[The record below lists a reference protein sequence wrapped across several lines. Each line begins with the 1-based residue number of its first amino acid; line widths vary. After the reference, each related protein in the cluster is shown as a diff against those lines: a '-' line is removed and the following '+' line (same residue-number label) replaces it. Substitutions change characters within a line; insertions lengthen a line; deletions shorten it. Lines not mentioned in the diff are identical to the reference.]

1 MRPPR
6 RPALPLALCL
16 APCLVAAC
24 ATPALA
30 ADRCPETSTMQAY
43 PPVVS
48 LRIDN
53 DLFANQDEGY
63 TSGVMLSM
71 VSPNL
76 RDYVDDPCLPAPARW
91 LNTYLARLQPEG
103 FDQQNMVVHVAQ
115 GIFTPGD
122 PERTDLIEDD
132 RPYAGAL
139 LVSFGYNARKDNRL
153 RTTQLTVGVVGPASL
168 AESTQGLIHDLT
180 GSREFQGWEHQLHD
194 EPVLN
199 LVHEQSLRSPVVP
212 VAGSLEFDAISH
224 WGGAFGN
231 LLTQVNGGFELR
243 LGQRLP
249 DDFGSSPVRPAG
261 NNTAPPV
268 DSRRT
273 RGWAWHGFLAADVR
287 HVLRDITQDGNTFRN
302 SHSVDKEPW
311 VAEAAIGVAVT
322 RGRSKLAF
330 ARYFR
335 TREFEGQDRF
345 PAYGS
350 FTISRAF

>member
-1 MRPPR
+1 MRPTR
-6 RPALPLALCL
+6 RQTFALGVVHALT
-16 APCLVAAC
+16 AVTAN
-24 ATPALA
+24 A
-30 ADRCPETSTMQAY
+30 ADRCPQASTMEDY

-48 LRIDN
+48 LRVDN

-76 RDYVDDPCLPAPARW
+76 RDFVDDPCLPGPARW

-103 FDQQNMVVHVAQ
+103 FDQQNMVVSIAQ
-115 GIFTPGD
+115 GIFTPSN
-122 PERTDLIEDD
+122 PQPTNLIEDD

-139 LVSFGYNARKDNRL
+139 LVSFGYNARKADRL
-153 RTTQLTVGVVGPASL
+153 RTTQLTLGMVGPASL
-168 AESTQGLIHDLT
+168 AESSQDFIHRLT
-180 GSREFQGWEHQLHD
+180 GSQEFQGWDHQIHN

-199 LVHEQSLRSPVVP
+199 LVHEQSLRSPVVA
-212 VAGSLEFDAISH
+212 VAGPLEFDAISH
-224 WGGAFGN
+224 WGGALGN

-243 LGQRLP
+243 LGKRLP

-268 DSRRT
+268 DARHT

-287 HVLRDITQDGNTFRN
+287 LVLRDITLDGNTFRS
-302 SHSVDKEPW
+302 SHRVDKEPW
-311 VAEAAIGVAVT
+311 VAEAALGVALT
-322 RGRSKLAF
+322 RGRTKFAF

-350 FTISRAF
+350 FTVSRAF